1 MSKQPLSVG
10 KSVTAVG
17 AAALVAALGFGGFGW
32 QQATPPESVSL
43 DVNSAELQPAAT
55 YDVQVHDPDDVL
67 TVDDEN
73 VMHRDAERLDV
84 PAVVST
90 VHYMVFG
97 TNRDNALDT
106 VEEYSRENLPEIF
119 TEDGKEFVP
128 GTLIIGVGLDPRQSF
143 ITGSDDVTAALG
155 IESRTPH
162 RQRALDAVKPGVMA
176 NNIPA
181 GLFAGA
187 QSVFDLESLNADM
200 EEEASDNRLVSTIT
214 AGGVAG
220 GLTALAGGILVA
232 RANRRRRN
240 AKKARESY
248 DEVVRSY
255 ADVAQRLDAIN
266 IRAHSLTSALAD
278 NRLREQWDE
287 VQSKFV
293 ATNKSVD
300 RLGNLSPSS
309 PDSDFADAKKDIDK
323 AAEITKDIE
332 TAEANID
339 TLYAMEHG
347 DKLVRQDQLM
357 ALRHDVEDA
366 RIQVPSGSLTEQL
379 RDLRDRIVDLEGLV
393 ESPQFIDEYVRLI
406 DDYSHTLATVREQ
419 EFSDVKTKKEPE
431 IPSLTSSDYR
441 PGYGRNNFVPF
452 WVMSSWHSNAV
463 AEQQASSSSSSS
475 GGYSGF
481 SSGFSA
487 SGGTSSF

>member
-155 IESRTPH
+155 IESNTPH

-214 AGGVAG
+214 C
-220 GLTALAGGILVA
+220 LLYT
-232 RANRRRRN
+232 
-240 AKKARESY
+240 
-248 DEVVRSY
+248 
-255 ADVAQRLDAIN
+255 
-266 IRAHSLTSALAD
+266 
-278 NRLREQWDE
+278 
-287 VQSKFV
+287 
-293 ATNKSVD
+293 
-300 RLGNLSPSS
+300 SPS
-309 PDSDFADAKKDIDK
+309 PRDS
-323 AAEITKDIE
+323 
-332 TAEANID
+332 
-339 TLYAMEHG
+339 
-347 DKLVRQDQLM
+347 
-357 ALRHDVEDA
+357 
-366 RIQVPSGSLTEQL
+366 
-379 RDLRDRIVDLEGLV
+379 
-393 ESPQFIDEYVRLI
+393 
-406 DDYSHTLATVREQ
+406 
-419 EFSDVKTKKEPE
+419 
-431 IPSLTSSDYR
+431 
-441 PGYGRNNFVPF
+441 
-452 WVMSSWHSNAV
+452 
-463 AEQQASSSSSSS
+463 
-475 GGYSGF
+475 
-481 SSGFSA
+481 
-487 SGGTSSF
+487 